1 MDPAGKVSM
10 GMRAGNGP
18 GHASAP
24 SGGDS
29 IPASIGRKRQETI
42 YIAGFAGRS
51 LPVPVSPDR
60 LEAAA
65 LRKLGRD
72 AAAYFAGGAGLER
85 TLAANRAA
93 FDRWRI
99 VQRALRNV
107 ATRDLTL
114 ELFGR
119 TLPLPI
125 LLGPI
130 GVLEMAHR
138 EADLPAARA
147 ASAAGIPFV
156 ASSQASRPM
165 EQIAAAIGNGPRWF
179 QLYWSSRNELTASFV
194 ERAEKAGYEAIVVT
208 VDTTLLGWRVRDLD
222 RGYLPFLRGRGIA
235 NYTSDPVFPHLPV
248 EGGAL
253 PKPPRPGP
261 GALKSVLELLRSFPG
276 GPARAVSS
284 GEALAAVRRF
294 LAIYSRPDLTWEDLP
309 FLRERTRLPI
319 LLKGIVHPDDAARA
333 VEAGVDGVIVSNH
346 GGRQVDGAIAA
357 LDALPGVADA
367 VAGRIPVLF
376 DSGVRTGADIFKALC
391 LGAKAVLIGRPYVYG
406 LALTGERGV
415 GDVIANLAAELDLT
429 LGLAGRRS
437 LRELDR
443 SAVIFSGLGA
453 TPAP

>member
-1 MDPAGKVSM
+1 MDSAGK
-10 GMRAGNGP
+10 ALAAPP
-18 GHASAP
+18 GRGS
-24 SGGDS
+24 
-29 IPASIGRKRQETI
+29 PASIGRKRQETI
-42 YIAGFAGRS
+42 YTAGFAGRS

-72 AAAYFAGGAGLER
+72 AGAYFAGGAGLER
-85 TLAANRAA
+85 TAAANRAA
-93 FDRWRI
+93 FEHCRI
-99 VQRALRNV
+99 VPRAMRDV
-107 ATRDLTL
+107 STRDLRV

-125 LLGPI
+125 QLGPI

-165 EQIAAAIGNGPRWF
+165 EQIAAAMGNGPRWF

-194 ERAEKAGYEAIVVT
+194 ERAEKAGFEAIVVT

-222 RGYLPFLRGRGIA
+222 RGYLPFMRGRGLA
-235 NYTSDPVFPHLPV
+235 NYTSDPVFSQLPM

-261 GALKSVLELLRSFPG
+261 GALKSVLELLRSFP
-276 GPARAVSS
+276 ARAVLS

-294 LAIYSRPDLTWEDLP
+294 IAIYSRPDLTWEDLP

-319 LLKGIVHPDDAARA
+319 LLKGIVHPGDAARA
-333 VEAGVDGVIVSNH
+333 VEAGVDGLIVSNH
-346 GGRQVDGAIAA
+346 GGRQVDGAVAA
-357 LDALPGVADA
+357 LHALPGVADA

-406 LALTGERGV
+406 LALAGERGV

-437 LRELDR
+437 LGELDR
-443 SAVIFSGLGA
+443 SAVAFDHGA
-453 TPAP
+453 IPAALNPYPAAP